1 MPFGEKIR
9 QTLSYQVE
17 LFLLALGFFS
27 RIPISNK
34 VPYSSKRMNNAGRY
48 FSLVGIVLGTLCG
61 LLLIVL
67 TQIFSSDIAVLLTM
81 VFSLLLTGCFHE
93 DGLADMADGIGGGMT
108 IERRLSIMKDSRI
121 GTYGAS
127 ALVISLLAKFLLLK
141 ELSLGYLEGEF
152 IPLLSNNNNS
162 PLITIFVILVVA
174 YTFSRGVAASFIFN
188 TPYVSDLDKSKSKPL
203 AEKQSAKELIIII
216 ICSLLPCIFINPF
229 ITLVLITAGLVFRA
243 LFRKWLLARL
253 GGFTG
258 DCLGAAQQLM
268 ELIIYLILL
277 ALLNPNSALALI

>member
-1 MPFGEKIR
+1 MSFTRKVPQAIDY
-9 QTLSYQVE
+9 QTE

-27 RIPISNK
+27 RIPIGNN
-34 VPYSSKRMNNAGRY
+34 VPYSSERMNKAGRY
-48 FSLVGIVLGTLCG
+48 FALVGMVLGILCG
-61 LLLIVL
+61 L
-67 TQIFSSDIAVLLTM
+67 IFIGFTYLFSPGIAIFLTM

-127 ALVISLLAKFLLLK
+127 ALVMSLLAKFLLLR
-141 ELSLGYLEGEF
+141 ELSLGYLEGQF
-152 IPLLSNNNNS
+152 IPLLSINNNS
-162 PLITIFVILVVA
+162 PLITVFMILVVA
-174 YTFSRGVAASFIFN
+174 YTVSRGVAASFIFN

-203 AEKQSAKELIIII
+203 AEKQSAKELIFIIF
-216 ICSLLPCIFINPF
+216 CSLLPCLFINPF
-229 ITLVLITAGLVFRA
+229 ITLLLIMTGLVFRV
-243 LFRKWLLARL
+243 LFKRWLLARL

-277 ALLNPNSALALI
+277 ALLNPNSAFVLH

>member
-1 MPFGEKIR
+1 MAFATKINQGLR
-9 QTLSYQVE
+9 YQIE

-27 RIPISNK
+27 RIPISSK
-34 VPYSSKRMNNAGRY
+34 VPYSTERMNKAGRY
-48 FSLVGIVLGTLCG
+48 FSFVGLLLGTLCG
-61 LLLIVL
+61 LCFIILAQLFPS
-67 TQIFSSDIAVLLTM
+67 TIAIILTM

-127 ALVISLLAKFLLLK
+127 ALIMSLLVKFLLL
-141 ELSLGYLEGEF
+141 EALSQGYINNTF
-152 IPLLSNNNNS
+152 IPLSTNNHQS
-162 PLITIFVILVVA
+162 PLVTIFIIWLIA
-174 YTFSRGVAASFIFN
+174 YTFSRGVAASFILD

-203 AEKQSAKELIIII
+203 AEKQSIGELIFII
-216 ICSLLPCIFINPF
+216 ICSLIPCLFINSF
-229 ITLVLITAGLVFRA
+229 ITLAFIVAGL
-243 LFRKWLLARL
+243 LFKIIFKRWLLARL

-268 ELIIYLILL
+268 ELMIYLILL
-277 ALLNPNSALALI
+277 AFVNPTSAIALN

>member
-1 MPFGEKIR
+1 MPLSEKI
-9 QTLSYQVE
+9 QQALGYQVE

-27 RIPISNK
+27 RIPISNN
-34 VPYSSKRMNNAGRY
+34 VPYSAERMNKAGRY
-48 FSLVGIVLGTLCG
+48 FALIGMMLGMLCG
-61 LLLIVL
+61 S
-67 TQIFSSDIAVLLTM
+67 IFIIFTYLFSPDIAVFLTM

-127 ALVISLLAKFLLLK
+127 ALVMSLLAKFLLLR
-141 ELSLGYLEGEF
+141 ELSLGYINSEF
-152 IPLLSNNNNS
+152 IPLLSIHNDF
-162 PLITIFVILVVA
+162 PLITVFIIWVLA
-174 YTFSRGVAASFIFN
+174 YTVSRGVAASFIFN

-203 AEKQSAKELIIII
+203 AEKQSAKELIFIIF
-216 ICSLLPCIFINPF
+216 CSLVPCLFIHPL
-229 ITLVLITAGLVFRA
+229 ITLLLIIAGLVFRL
-243 LFRKWLLARL
+243 LFKRWLLARL

-268 ELIIYLILL
+268 ELIIYLLLL
-277 ALLNPNSALALI
+277 ATLNPNSVLALY

>member
-1 MPFGEKIR
+1 MSFGEKIR
-9 QTLSYQVE
+9 QTLGYQVE

-27 RIPISNK
+27 RIPIGNN
-34 VPYSSKRMNNAGRY
+34 VPYSSERMNKAGRY
-48 FSLVGIVLGTLCG
+48 FALVGILLGTFCG
-61 LLLIVL
+61 LSFIVFIR
-67 TQIFSSDIAVLLTM
+67 IFPPDIAILLTM

-127 ALVISLLAKFLLLK
+127 ALVMSLLAKYLLLRQ
-141 ELSLGYLEGEF
+141 LSLGYLEGEF
-152 IPLLSNNNNS
+152 IPLLSNNFNS

-203 AEKQSAKELIIII
+203 AEKQSTRELTLII
-216 ICSLLPCIFINPF
+216 ICSLIPCIFINPF
-229 ITLVLITAGLVFRA
+229 ITLLLIIAGLIFRA
-243 LFRKWLLARL
+243 LFKKWLLARL

-277 ALLNPNSALALI
+277 ALLNPNSTLALI